1 MGWRSWGFATLHPRA
16 GSPAGQP
23 GWAARLYAIG
33 RVRPLF
39 VFNGCLSHLLDFTYD
54 SAFVESRSANKMSKY
69 RQRGYMDS
77 DRESQRPKSQ
87 SKPQS
92 KPQDRDGPRS
102 PRMMAFGEAS
112 KCTACGAKSPANI
125 NVDSSCP
132 KCNADLHSCRQC
144 THFDPGA
151 RLECN
156 KPIPARIVNKHARN
170 ECELFATRIV
180 VERETSSGP
189 PTDAR
194 DAFAKLFKK

>member
-1 MGWRSWGFATLHPRA
+1 
-16 GSPAGQP
+16 
-23 GWAARLYAIG
+23 
-33 RVRPLF
+33 
-39 VFNGCLSHLLDFTYD
+39 
-54 SAFVESRSANKMSKY
+54 MSKY

-77 DRESQRPKSQ
+77 DRESQGP
-87 SKPQS
+87 KPQS
-92 KPQDRDGPRS
+92 RSQAAPQAKPLSKNEHREGPRS
-102 PRMMAFGEAS
+102 PKMMAFGEAS
-112 KCTACGAKSPANI
+112 KCTACGAKAPPNI

-156 KPIPARIVNKHARN
+156 QSIPARIVNKHARN

-189 PTDAR
+189 PTGAR